1 MKAFVAAISLLAL
14 RRIVKLAYTAPLW
27 GPQWNNLF
35 NEIVNAIS
43 FESDTLERYET
54 RLLVIWIHVLF
65 PSFPPEVLLCQ
76 DQQTH
81 HKYLVWELK
90 SDTFHLACQVWD
102 VTCSVTWSVGYFHE
116 TQRSTYLCVCVCVC
130 LCVFV
135 SAHVLSMESR
145 MESKCVPFPQ
155 NYRTRCGFS
164 FSDIIHVPCEQSLL
178 ALVRLLTDSVWNAWK
193 FTKKKT
199 LGYLMVLKS
208 VRIPYKA
215 NEKSKYT
222 TRSEQIRSRWCR
234 PHGW

>member
-35 NEIVNAIS
+35 NEIVNVIS

-54 RLLVIWIHVLF
+54 RTARNLNSFFIPFFLAWGPAVSRPTNSPQVFGLGTEKRHFSPGMPGLGCYMQRYMKRWLF
-65 PSFPPEVLLCQ
+65 SWDAE
-76 DQQTH
+76 
-81 HKYLVWELK
+81 KYV
-90 SDTFHLACQVWD
+90 F
-102 VTCSVTWSVGYFHE
+102 
-116 TQRSTYLCVCVCVC
+116 VC
-130 LCVFV
+130 LRLCLPMCICFC
-135 SAHVLSMESR
+135 ARALHG
-145 MESKCVPFPQ
+145 KQ
-155 NYRTRCGFS
+155 NGKQMCAFS
-164 FSDIIHVPCEQSLL
+164 TELQNKMWVHVPCEQSLL